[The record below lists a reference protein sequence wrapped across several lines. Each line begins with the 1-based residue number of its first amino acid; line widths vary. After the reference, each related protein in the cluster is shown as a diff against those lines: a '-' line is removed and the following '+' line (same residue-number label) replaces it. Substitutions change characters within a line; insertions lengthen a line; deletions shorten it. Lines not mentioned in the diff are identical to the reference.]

1 MRALIRSAI
10 IGDATMNG
18 LGITGPSAFAV
29 DVDTPQMRPF
39 LQLRWGVNNPGLD
52 TVTRRFLVVWCHD
65 KPGDY
70 FRIDQMVFRLRNLL
84 PTLVGTSDSSGSVVG
99 IEWTGDSEDLTDDGH
114 GTIAR
119 TASFTV
125 VGSGQ

>member
-1 MRALIRSAI
+1 VRALIRSAI

-18 LGITGPSAFAV
+18 LGIVGANAFAV
-29 DVDTPQMRPF
+29 DVDTPQTRPF
-39 LQLRWGVNNPGLD
+39 LQLRWGVVTPGIA
-52 TVTRRFLVVWCHD
+52 VVNRRFLVVWCHD

-70 FRIDQMVFRLRNLL
+70 SRIDQMLLRLRALL
-84 PTLVGTSDSSGSVVG
+84 PTIVGISDSSGSVVD
-99 IEWTGDSEDLTDDGH
+99 IEWTGDSEDLSDDGH